1 LIRSEL
7 QSIVF
12 PEVFMSHSITPTE
25 LTTATFAEQVLA
37 ADKPVAV
44 DFWAQWCGP
53 CRAVAP
59 VLDELAAEYVD
70 KVTVAKLNVDD
81 HPEVAA
87 RYGVRS
93 IPTVM
98 VFAKGQVA
106 ATIIGARSRQ
116 DYERAFDAAAH

>member
-1 LIRSEL
+1 MTHAIA
-7 QSIVF
+7 
-12 PEVFMSHSITPTE
+12 PAT
-25 LTTATFAEQVLA
+25 LTSATFAQQVLE

-44 DFWAQWCGP
+44 DFWAPWCGP

-59 VLDELAAEYVD
+59 LLDELAVD
-70 KVTVAKLNVDD
+70 YAGKVTVAKLNIDD
-81 HPEVAA
+81 HPELAA

-106 ATIIGARSRQ
+106 ATLIGVRGRQ
-116 DYERAFDAAAH
+116 DYQKAFDAASH

>member
-1 LIRSEL
+1 
-7 QSIVF
+7 
-12 PEVFMSHSITPTE
+12 MSPPVTPTE
-25 LTTATFAEQVLA
+25 LSTATFAQDVLA

-44 DFWAQWCGP
+44 DFWAPWCGP

-59 VLDELAAEYVD
+59 IFDELAADYAD
-70 KVTVAKLNVDD
+70 RVTVAKLNVDD

-106 ATIIGARSRQ
+106 TTLIGARTRQ
-116 DYERAFDAAAH
+116 DYQKAFDAASH